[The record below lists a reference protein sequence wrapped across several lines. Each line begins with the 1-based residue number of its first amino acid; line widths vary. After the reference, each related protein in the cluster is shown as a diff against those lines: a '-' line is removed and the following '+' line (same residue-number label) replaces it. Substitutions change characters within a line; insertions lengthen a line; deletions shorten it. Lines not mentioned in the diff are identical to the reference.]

1 MNDYLLKAGVIICA
15 VALLIVFFRYFEKSN
30 LYFPMGPLDG
40 TPADIGL
47 EYENINVVT
56 DDGVKIHGWFVPS
69 WSSRA
74 TVIFSHGN
82 GGNISHR
89 LAKLQILN
97 KLNLSVLIYDYRGYG
112 QSKGS
117 PDEEGI
123 YLDAEA
129 VYGYLVNKKGV
140 SPESIIAFGESLGA
154 AVSADLALKHDIKGV
169 IIEEG
174 FPSVKAVGMHYFP
187 FIPNFIYKSKYDTK
201 EKLKSLKA
209 PKLIFHSIDD
219 EIIPFGMGKRLFEAA
234 AEPKEFIEL
243 RGGHNDAFMV
253 SQDEFIK
260 GIDEFVNGLES
271 N

>member
-1 MNDYLLKAGVIICA
+1 LSDFIIKAALFLGAIILL
-15 VALLIVFFRYFEKSN
+15 LVFFRHFEKSN
-30 LYFPMGPLDG
+30 LYFPLRHLDG

-47 EYENINVVT
+47 EYEDVNIT
-56 DDGVKIHGWFVPS
+56 TGDGVEIHGWFVPARYP
-69 WSSRA
+69 RA

-97 KLNLSVLIYDYRGYG
+97 RLGLSLLIYDYRGYG
-112 QSKGS
+112 MSKGS
-117 PDEEGI
+117 PDEEGL

-129 VYGYLVNKKGV
+129 VYDYLINRRKVNPGD
-140 SPESIIAFGESLGA
+140 IILFGESLGA
-154 AVSADLALKHDIKGV
+154 AVSADLALKHDVKGI

-174 FPSVKAVGMHYFP
+174 FPSVKAVARHYFP
-187 FIPNFIYKSKYDTK
+187 FIPHFIYKSKYDSQ
-201 EKLKSLKA
+201 EKLKDMKI

-219 EIIPFGMGKRLFEAA
+219 EIIPYGMGKRLFDAA

-253 SQDEFIK
+253 SEDEFIR
-260 GIDEFVNGLES
+260 GIDSFIEGMVR
-271 N
+271 